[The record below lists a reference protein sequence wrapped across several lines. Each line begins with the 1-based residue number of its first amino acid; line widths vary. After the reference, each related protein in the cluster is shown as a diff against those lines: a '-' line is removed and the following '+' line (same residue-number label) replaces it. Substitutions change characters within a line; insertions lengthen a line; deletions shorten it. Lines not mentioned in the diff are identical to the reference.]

1 MKIIHSAAEMQ
12 EIARQLKIQSK
23 IIGFVPTMGYLH
35 KGHLSLM
42 SRSVK
47 DCDVTVV
54 SIYVNPMQFGPKEDF
69 KKYPRDIK
77 TDLKLCRQQN
87 VDYVFIPKD
96 AQIYPKGYMTEV
108 QVKGITDSLC
118 GKFRPGHFTGVCT
131 IVSKLFNIVKP
142 DIAYFGQKDAQQALV
157 IKKMVKD
164 LHMSLKIKVLPII
177 REPDGLAMSSRNA
190 YLDDKQRQDAVLLSQ
205 ALKKAKQLIEQK
217 QRKTAK
223 IIFQMKRLLSQSE
236 FATIEYIAIVDAD
249 HLSEIKQLKAKTK
262 VLIVLAVYMGRVR
275 LIDNILV
282 KVD

>member
-131 IVSKLFNIVKP
+131 IVSKLFNIVKA